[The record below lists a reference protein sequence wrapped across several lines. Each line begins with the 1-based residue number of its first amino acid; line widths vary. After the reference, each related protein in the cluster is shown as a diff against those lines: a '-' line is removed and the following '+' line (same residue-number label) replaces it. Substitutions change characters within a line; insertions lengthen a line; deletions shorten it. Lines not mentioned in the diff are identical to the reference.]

1 MEILP
6 VQPPM
11 PRPEAPTIDTKQ
23 HEAVQAAKFLHKGI
37 DEISGKAGLVNALAP
52 HIRIS
57 ADIQFGTPAIRIM
70 SVLCIKDIIFCARMM
85 GHEIAQ
91 DRENYP
97 LLCFYTILMDSDK
110 MIDVLPWD
118 EVFGHNNDLYAKF
131 ISAITREPDPT
142 WDTAIVGTIPGLS
155 LIDRY
160 DSEAARQYASLLY
173 RFCRIIAYAD
183 NIRTEDEKTLLD
195 TLNSFRF
202 DHIETTKTDD
212 TNIANRPD
220 NKAVTSIS
228 EEAYN
233 KALTS
238 LEQMIGLDN
247 VKSMIRRLANH
258 AKLNVM
264 RCFNN
269 LPTIPLSLHSVFT
282 GNPGT
287 GKTTVARKMADIL
300 HAIGILSEEKLIE
313 AGRADLVAEYV
324 GQTATKTNNV
334 IDKAMGGILF
344 IDEAYSLCNGPHDD
358 YGREAVNTL
367 LQRME
372 NDRDKFV
379 VILAGYEKEMKQLIN
394 SNPGL
399 KSRFART
406 IHFNDYTV
414 KELEKIFDSI
424 MHEYQLTFGRG
435 ARKKLCEVLTEKQKD
450 KSTNFGNGRYVRN
463 IFENAIQEQALRLG
477 RIIKPTTRELCTIT
491 AKDIQAI

>member
-1 MEILP
+1 
-6 VQPPM
+6 
-11 PRPEAPTIDTKQ
+11 
-23 HEAVQAAKFLHKGI
+23 
-37 DEISGKAGLVNALAP
+37 
-52 HIRIS
+52 
-57 ADIQFGTPAIRIM
+57 
-70 SVLCIKDIIFCARMM
+70 
-85 GHEIAQ
+85 
-91 DRENYP
+91 
-97 LLCFYTILMDSDK
+97 
-110 MIDVLPWD
+110 
-118 EVFGHNNDLYAKF
+118 
-131 ISAITREPDPT
+131 
-142 WDTAIVGTIPGLS
+142 
-155 LIDRY
+155 
-160 DSEAARQYASLLY
+160 
-173 RFCRIIAYAD
+173 
-183 NIRTEDEKTLLD
+183 
-195 TLNSFRF
+195 
-202 DHIETTKTDD
+202 
-212 TNIANRPD
+212 
-220 NKAVTSIS
+220 
-228 EEAYN
+228 
-233 KALTS
+233 
-238 LEQMIGLDN
+238 
-247 VKSMIRRLANH
+247 
-258 AKLNVM
+258 M

-269 LPTIPLSLHSVFT
+269 LPPIPLSLHSVFT

-463 IFENAIQEQALRLG
+463 IFENAIQEQALRLE